1 MVVLYSPAH
10 QAVLYETDAP
20 LPILA
25 VVEGGRRINGSMVAV
40 PASLG
45 NLQALRAINQP
56 VIPVMEKDGYDWPI
70 RSPWKPLAHQ
80 KVTANFL
87 VLHKRCFC
95 LNDMGTMK
103 TLSALWAAD
112 YLMEMERRNGRV
124 LRALVSAPL
133 SILRSVWTDALF
145 SNFMSRR
152 TFSVLHG
159 SAEKRLKLLR
169 EPADFYIINHD
180 GLGVGVSSDR
190 RTPFEGLARELAL
203 REDIRLAIVDEAS
216 VYRDATTKRHRVA
229 RKLIGEKEYLWLMTG
244 TPTPNGPLDAYGLAR
259 LVNGAHGESF
269 HAYKNRVMMPAGPF
283 KWLPRVGSADAAHEL
298 MQPSM
303 RYAIEDCVDLP
314 PCTVQKRDAE
324 MSEAQDKAYKSLK
337 REAVLAMKE
346 GALVQAVNQA
356 ALRIKLIQ
364 IACGAVYDGDHES
377 HELDAAPRI
386 AVLEEVIE
394 QCAEKVIVFAPL
406 TNVLNMLYKALKGKF
421 DCAIVNGAVSQDERT
436 KIFRGFQ
443 SETSGPRVI
452 LADPAT
458 MAHGLTLT
466 AASCVVW
473 YAPTDKTELY
483 IQANKRIDRP
493 GQTKNTTIVQIAAT
507 SVEREIYLRLENN
520 QSMQGVILKL
530 AEEK

>member
-1 MVVLYSPAH
+1 VLYSPNH
-10 QAVLYETDAP
+10 NAVLYETDAP
-20 LPILA
+20 LPLLA
-25 VVEGGRRINGSMVAV
+25 ATEGGRRVNGSMVAI

-45 NLQALRAINQP
+45 NLQALAARSMP

-70 RSPWKPLAHQ
+70 RAPWRPLAHQ
-80 KVTANFL
+80 KITANFL

-112 YLMEMERRNGRV
+112 YLMEMERRNGRL
-124 LRALVSAPL
+124 LRAIISAPL
-133 SILRSVWTDALF
+133 SILRSVWSDALF
-145 SNFMSRR
+145 ANFMSRR
-152 TFSVLHG
+152 TYVVLHG
-159 SAEKRLKLLR
+159 SAAKREKLLKQ
-169 EPADFYIINHD
+169 PADFYIINHD

-190 RTPFEGLARELAL
+190 RSPFEGLAAELEA
-203 REDIRLAIVDEAS
+203 RTDIRLAIVDEAS

-229 RKLIGEKEYLWLMTG
+229 RKLIASKEYFWLMTG

-269 HAYKNRVMMPAGPF
+269 QTYKNRVMMPAGPF
-283 KWLPRVGSADAAHEL
+283 KWLPRVGSAEAARKL
-298 MQPSM
+298 LTPAV

-324 MSEAQDKAYKSLK
+324 MSEAQAKAYRDLK
-337 REAVLAMKE
+337 REAVLAMKS
-346 GALVQAVNQA
+346 GKLVQAVNQA

-364 IACGAVYDGDHES
+364 VACGAVYDGDHES

-406 TNVLNMLYKALKGKF
+406 TNVLNMLYKALHDKF

-436 KIFRGFQ
+436 AIFRGFQ
-443 SETSGPRVI
+443 GGISPRVI

-493 GQTKNTTIVQIAAT
+493 GQLKNTTIVQIAAT
-507 SVEREIYLRLENN
+507 AVEREIYARLENN
-520 QSMQGVILKL
+520 ESMQGVILKL